1 MDVLMTEKAA
11 LPVQAIGFDGV
22 ARGAIRATQQGRS
35 AARHE
40 RCYMTGSGEPQMRAS
55 HVFGLDDRRFIPKH
69 PDQVLWRDEG
79 IRKGDLIDYYLEVAP
94 FLMPFIVDRPLSF
107 LRCPDGMLGACEYQK
122 TAPAGFPAW
131 IPTRRLCPEQAVV
144 GCAEHV
150 IGSERAAL
158 AYLVNAGG
166 ISVHPWSCRVD
177 SLDRPDELLLDLDPT
192 EIAFREVRNA
202 ALLVRDLLARFKIR
216 SWVKTSGGR
225 GLHVMVPLAP
235 LHTFD
240 EVRAAA
246 DLITRLARSRE
257 PGLFTLQMRRA
268 RRRGKILIDVQRNR
282 RGATLISPYAVRE
295 FSPAPVASP
304 LDWSEL
310 TRPIYPEDFHFK
322 NILERLRTQGD
333 PMQDFFRDGQSLVP
347 LLDAARSRSAIRA

>member
-1 MDVLMTEKAA
+1 MHVKQGWGTTTGHFADGGRRALSRGSRMEGTGTMDVE
-11 LPVQAIGFDGV
+11 VIGFDGV
-22 ARGAIRATQQGRS
+22 A
-35 AARHE
+35 
-40 RCYMTGSGEPQMRAS
+40 
-55 HVFGLDDRRFIPKH
+55 HVFDLDERRFVLKCL
-69 PDQVLWRDEG
+69 DQVLWREEG
-79 IRKGDLIDYYLEVAP
+79 IRKGDLLEYYLEVAP
-94 FLMPFIVDRPLSF
+94 FLMPFIVNRPLSF
-107 LRCPDGMLGACEYQK
+107 LRCPDGMLDACTYQK
-122 TAPAGFPAW
+122 TAPSGFPAW
-131 IPTRRLCPEQAVV
+131 IPTRRLCSEQAAV
-144 GCAEHV
+144 GYAEHV

-158 AYLVNAGG
+158 AYLVNAGA

-235 LHTFD
+235 LYTFD
-240 EVRAAA
+240 QVRAAA
-246 DLITRLARSRE
+246 DLITRLARFRE
-257 PGLFTLQMRRA
+257 PGLFTLQTRRA
-268 RRRGKILIDVQRNR
+268 RRRGKILIDAQRNH

-295 FSPAPVASP
+295 FVPAPIATP

-322 NILERLRTQGD
+322 NILERLRTQGS
-333 PMQDFFRDGQSLVP
+333 PLQDFFTYGQSLAP
-347 LLDAARSRSAIRA
+347 LLDSGRFRPAMRA

>member
-1 MDVLMTEKAA
+1 MDGLMTEKAE
-11 LPVQAIGFDGV
+11 LPVKVIGFEAEPGV
-22 ARGAIRATQQGRS
+22 TPGGPRGRDAG
-35 AARHE
+35 
-40 RCYMTGSGEPQMRAS
+40 MR
-55 HVFGLDDRRFIPKH
+55 VFNLDDRHFIPKRL
-69 PDQVLWRDEG
+69 DQVVWRDED

-107 LRCPDGMLGACEYQK
+107 LRCPDGVPGGCAYQK
-122 TAPAGFPAW
+122 TAPPGIPAW
-131 IPTRRLCPEQAVV
+131 IPTRRLCPEPAAV
-144 GCAEHV
+144 GYADHV

-158 AYLVNAGG
+158 AYMVNAGA

-177 SLDRPDELLLDLDPT
+177 SLDCPDELLLDLDPT

-202 ALLVRDLLARFKIR
+202 ALLVRDLLACFKIR

-235 LHTFD
+235 VHTFD
-240 EVRAAA
+240 EVRTAA

-268 RRRGKILIDVQRNR
+268 RRRGKILIDVHRNH

-295 FSPAPVASP
+295 FSPAPIATP

-322 NILERLRTQGD
+322 NILERLRTQGN
-333 PMQDFFRDGQSLVP
+333 PLQDFFSHGQSLVP
-347 LLDAARSRSAIRA
+347 LLDRGRLRPAIRA

>member
-1 MDVLMTEKAA
+1 MDVLIE
-11 LPVQAIGFDGV
+11 
-22 ARGAIRATQQGRS
+22 RRS
-35 AARHE
+35 TARHE
-40 RCYMTGSGEPQMRAS
+40 RRDMTGSGEPQMPAS
-55 HVFGLDDRRFIPKH
+55 HVFGLDDRRFILKNL
-69 PDQVLWRDEG
+69 DQVLWRDEG
-79 IRKGDLIDYYLEVAP
+79 IRKGDLINYYLEIAP

-107 LRCPDGMLGACEYQK
+107 LRCPPDGMLGACAYQK

-131 IPTRRLCPEQAVV
+131 IPTRRLCPEEAAV
-144 GCAEHV
+144 GYAEHV

-158 AYLVNAGG
+158 AYLVNAGA
-166 ISVHPWSCRVD
+166 ISIHPWSCRVD
-177 SLDRPDELLLDLDPT
+177 SLDRSDELLLDLDPT

-225 GLHVMVPLAP
+225 GLHIMVPLAP

-240 EVRAAA
+240 EVRTAA

-257 PGLFTLQMRRA
+257 PSLFTLQMRRA
-268 RRRGKILIDVQRNR
+268 RRRGKILIDVRRNH
-282 RGATLISPYAVRE
+282 RGATLIGPYAVRE
-295 FSPAPVASP
+295 FSPAPVATP

-322 NILERLRTQGD
+322 NIPERLQTQGD

-347 LLDAARSRSAIRA
+347 LLDGVRARSTIRA